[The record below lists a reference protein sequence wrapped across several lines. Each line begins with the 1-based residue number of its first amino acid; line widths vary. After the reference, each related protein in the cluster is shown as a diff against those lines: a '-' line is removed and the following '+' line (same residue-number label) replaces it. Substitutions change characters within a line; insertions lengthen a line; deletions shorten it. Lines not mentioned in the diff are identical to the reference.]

1 MQVEE
6 TLFVLTSG
14 NKPDSSDFTTSIN
27 LPVRTDIGEYF
38 ELCVDK
44 ISIWYSWNNIS
55 AARGNNK
62 FVYNNGVDADETIT
76 IPDGNYSIGGL
87 NSYIQAR
94 MKANGDSNTGTTPES
109 FYVII
114 TPNINTNRVY
124 MTVTGGFTVKF
135 TDGTLYSLMGF
146 NEDDEITT
154 SGDAPNIADFLN
166 GLSSVLFRCDIVDG
180 YSSLLDGNSSNV
192 LYSFF
197 PASPPSSHIEIIP
210 RNLLYLRVSQNFI
223 SEIRMRV
230 TDQAGNKIDLNG
242 EPVTYFL
249 RLRKMKRREDN

>member
-6 TLFVLTSG
+6 TLLTLKSDG
-14 NKPDSSDFTTSIN
+14 KSKTHDFTTRVNIP
-27 LPVRTDIGEYF
+27 LRTEGDEYF
-38 ELCVDK
+38 EICIDK
-44 ISIWYSWNNIS
+44 IDLWYSWDNIS

-62 FVYNNGVDADETIT
+62 FVYNNGVDETIT

-94 MKANGDSNTGTTPES
+94 MKANGDSNTATTPES

-154 SGDAPNIADFLN
+154 SGDAPNVADFLN
-166 GLSSVLFRCDIVDG
+166 GLSSVLFRCSIVDG
-180 YSSLLDGNSSNV
+180 YSSLLDGTASDV
-192 LYSFF
+192 LGSFF
-197 PASPPSSHIEIIP
+197 PVSAPSSHITYIP
-210 RNLLYLRVSQNFI
+210 RNLLYLRVSQNYI
-223 SEIRMRV
+223 SDIRMYI
-230 TDQAGNKIDLNG
+230 TDQNGEAIDFNG
-242 EPVTYFL
+242 EPITYFL
-249 RLRKMKRREDN
+249 RLRKMKRVDET

>member
-6 TLFVLTSG
+6 TLLTLKSDG
-14 NKPDSSDFTTSIN
+14 KSKTHDFTTRVNIP
-27 LPVRTDIGEYF
+27 LRTEGDEYF
-38 ELCVDK
+38 EICIDK
-44 ISIWYSWNNIS
+44 IDLWYSWDNIS

-62 FVYNNGVDADETIT
+62 FVYNNGVDETIT

-154 SGDAPNIADFLN
+154 SGDAPNVADFLN
-166 GLSSVLFRCDIVDG
+166 GLSSVLFRCSIVDG
-180 YSSLLDGNSSNV
+180 YSSLLDGTASDV
-192 LYSFF
+192 LGSFF
-197 PASPPSSHIEIIP
+197 PVSAPSSHITYIP
-210 RNLLYLRVSQNFI
+210 RNLLYLRVSQNYI
-223 SEIRMRV
+223 SDIRMYI
-230 TDQAGNKIDLNG
+230 TDQNGEAIDFNG
-242 EPVTYFL
+242 EPITYFL
-249 RLRKMKRREDN
+249 RLRKMKRVDET